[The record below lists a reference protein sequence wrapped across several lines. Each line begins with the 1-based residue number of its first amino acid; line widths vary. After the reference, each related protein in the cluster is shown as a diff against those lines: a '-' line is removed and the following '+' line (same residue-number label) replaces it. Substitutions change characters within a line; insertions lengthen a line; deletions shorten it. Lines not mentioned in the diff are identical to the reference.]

1 MSTFVAVSVST
12 HLGDLEDDGLGS
24 LARAGD
30 VDVHV
35 AVDGD
40 VHVDGDVV
48 DDVQVAH
55 RRPLHLLL
63 SLHCWTIALQ
73 I

>member
-1 MSTFVAVSVST
+1 MKVKMINFTN
-12 HLGDLEDDGLGS
+12 LWDLEDDGLGALS
-24 LARAGD
+24 RGGD